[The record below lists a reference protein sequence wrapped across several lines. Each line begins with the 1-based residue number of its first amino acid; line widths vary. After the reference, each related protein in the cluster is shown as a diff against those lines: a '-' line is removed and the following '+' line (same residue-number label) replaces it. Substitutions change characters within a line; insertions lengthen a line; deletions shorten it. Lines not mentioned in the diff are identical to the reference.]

1 MKVSMKMIDKE
12 LRLAG
17 FFVRPFCR
25 PSLKMFKLVQ
35 KMCIK
40 SKGKMIEGLHCDQ
53 KYIDRKNGQE
63 KIRVRI
69 YKPLTPSEKPLPVIL
84 YCHGGGYALTIP
96 ELSAPQIKGLLDT
109 RDCIVVA
116 PDYRKS
122 IEAPYPAALDDC
134 YDTLKWI
141 KNNVDE
147 LGARSDQIMVVG
159 HSAGGG
165 LTAAVTLL
173 ARDKKEV
180 NIAFQMPVCPMIDDQ
195 MQGESAIDN
204 NAPMWNSKLNAF
216 GWDLYLKGLKDNNQ
230 DIPAYAAPARATDYS
245 NLPPTATYVGD
256 IEPFRDETIAYVE
269 NLKAAGVPTKFEL
282 YKGGYHGFDAI
293 VPKAKI
299 SQQAVKFILNEFDYA
314 IDHYFAKQNV

>member
-1 MKVSMKMIDKE
+1 MKVSLKMIDKE

-25 PSLKMFKLVQ
+25 PSLTMFKFVQ

-40 SKGKMIEGLHCDQ
+40 SRGKLIEGLHCEQ
-53 KYIDRKNGQE
+53 KYIDRKNSQE
-63 KIRVRI
+63 KIRVCI
-69 YKPLTPSEKPLPVIL
+69 YKPLNPSDKPLPVIL

-96 ELSAPQIKGLLDT
+96 ELASPQIKGLLDT

-122 IEAPYPAALDDC
+122 MEAPYPAALDDC

-141 KNNVDE
+141 KNNTKE

-180 NIAFQMPVCPMIDDQ
+180 NIAFQMPVCPMIDDR
-195 MQGESAIDN
+195 MLGDSAIDN

-230 DIPAYAAPARATDYS
+230 EIPEYAAPARATDYT

-256 IEPFRDETIAYVE
+256 IEPFRDETIAYVA
-269 NLKAAGVPTKFEL
+269 NLRAAGVPTEFKL

-299 SQQAVKFILNEFDYA
+299 SQQAIEFIHGEFSYA
-314 IDHYFAKQNV
+314 VDNYFAKQ

>member
-1 MKVSMKMIDKE
+1 MKVSYKMIDKE
-12 LRLAG
+12 LRLFG
-17 FFVRPFCR
+17 MLIKPFCR
-25 PSLKMFKLVQ
+25 PSLAMFKFVQ
-35 KMCIK
+35 KQCLK
-40 SKGKMIEGLHCDQ
+40 SRGKMIEGLDCQ
-53 KYIDRKNGQE
+53 ERYIDSENSNE

-69 YKPLTPSEKPLPVIL
+69 YKPLTSSDKPLPVVL
-84 YCHGGGYALTIP
+84 YCHGGGYALTVP
-96 ELSAPQIKGLLDT
+96 ELAYPQIKGLIDT

-122 IEAPYPAALDDC
+122 MEAPYPAALDDC

-141 KNNVDE
+141 KNNINE

-180 NIAFQMPVCPMIDDQ
+180 NIAFQMPVCPMIDDC
-195 MQGESAIDN
+195 MLGDSAIDN

-216 GWDLYLKGLKDNNQ
+216 GWDLYLKDLKDNNQ
-230 DIPAYAAPARATDYS
+230 EIPAYAAPARATDYK

-269 NLKAAGVPTKFEL
+269 NLKAAGVPTKFKL

-299 SQQAVKFILNEFDYA
+299 SQQAIEFIHSEFSYA
-314 IDHYFAKQNV
+314 VDNYFAKQ